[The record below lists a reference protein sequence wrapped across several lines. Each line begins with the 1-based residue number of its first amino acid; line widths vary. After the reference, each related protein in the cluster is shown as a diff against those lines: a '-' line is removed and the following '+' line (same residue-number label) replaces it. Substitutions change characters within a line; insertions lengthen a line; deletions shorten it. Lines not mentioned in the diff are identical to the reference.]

1 MGELFSLL
9 SAFFWACAVIIFK
22 QIGDRI
28 PPILL
33 NAIKNTIGFI
43 LLFITIFLFGGDPF
57 SIPNGITNQDITI
70 LIVSGVLGL
79 GIADILFFHSL
90 NIVGAG
96 ISALVDIMYSP
107 FVILFAFFLLGEKLV
122 EIQLIGGILIIGSII
137 FASIKLRNIPVDR
150 NRLKF
155 GILIG
160 VIALALMAF
169 CIVWIKPILNKMNG
183 VNNQLWIAGFRMIPG
198 AIAPILISFSVISK
212 SKIIKTLSNKSIWK
226 PLLLGTIFSTYLGIS
241 FWIIGM
247 ALTKASIAAIL
258 NQTASFFIL
267 ILARIFLNEL
277 ITPRKTISIIIASIG
292 AILILVGST

>member
-1 MGELFSLL
+1 MGEFFSLL

-22 QIGDRI
+22 QIGDRV

-33 NAIKNTIGFI
+33 NAIKNTLGFI
-43 LLFITIFLFGGDPF
+43 LLFLTIILLGANPLN
-57 SIPNGITNQDITI
+57 IPSAITNDDIII
-70 LIVSGVLGL
+70 LFVSGILGL
-79 GIADILFFHSL
+79 GIADILFLHSL

-122 EIQLIGGILIIGSII
+122 EIQIIGGILIIGSII
-137 FASIKLRNIPVDR
+137 FASLKLRNIPVDR
-150 NRLKF
+150 NRLRF
-155 GILIG
+155 GIFIG
-160 VIALALMAF
+160 VVALALMAY
-169 CIVWIKPILNKMNG
+169 CIVWIKPILNRMNG
-183 VNNQLWIAGFRMIPG
+183 VNNQLWIAGFRMVPG
-198 AIAPILISFSVISK
+198 AITPIIISLFVIPK
-212 SKIIKTLSNKSIWK
+212 SKIIKVLSNKFVWK

-247 ALTKASIAAIL
+247 SLTKASIAAIL

-277 ITPRKTISIIIASIG
+277 ITPRKTIAIIIASGG
-292 AILILVGST
+292 AILILLGAN